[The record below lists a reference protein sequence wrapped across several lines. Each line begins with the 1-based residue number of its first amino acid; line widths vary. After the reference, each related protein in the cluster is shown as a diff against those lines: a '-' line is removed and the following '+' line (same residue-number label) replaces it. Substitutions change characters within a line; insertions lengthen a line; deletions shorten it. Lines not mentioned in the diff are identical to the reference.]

1 MTQFQVTERSRTIH
15 QVMETFKVVP
25 YAEVE
30 KILDEATK
38 KTFADKKCEKFDMA
52 KA

>member
-1 MTQFQVTERSRTIH
+1 MTQFQVTKRSKAIH
-15 QVMETFKVVP
+15 QTMKAFKVVP
-25 YAEVE
+25 YGEVE
-30 KILDEATK
+30 ETLDEATK

>member
-1 MTQFQVTERSRTIH
+1 MTQFQMTKRSKAIH
-15 QVMETFKVVP
+15 KMMETFKVVP

-30 KILDEATK
+30 QTLDEASK